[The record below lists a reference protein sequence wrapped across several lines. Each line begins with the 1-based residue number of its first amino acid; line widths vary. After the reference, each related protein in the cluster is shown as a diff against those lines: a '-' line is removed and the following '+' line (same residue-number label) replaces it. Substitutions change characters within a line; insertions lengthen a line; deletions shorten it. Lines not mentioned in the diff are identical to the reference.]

1 MIRSRAVLCLAIV
14 GVSAA
19 ALVGTTSSAAVG
31 ATTAPI
37 VSLNT
42 VQQRDRDRF
51 QTNVFSD
58 GTAGKIIR
66 ASVANGLELTGSS
79 LSGGSGYSFTITPP
93 PGGSLQPGDQLIM
106 MLPNGT
112 PDPSQTTV
120 NLQYNGFGADA
131 EQGELNIRDLAW
143 DATGRITRFDI
154 AFTQISGLGPYGF
167 SAEMRMGE
175 NEGTSVDLGARTM
188 RWLETPLGFPVQT
201 ESEWL
206 HNVGSSSVA
215 IGATSVSG
223 DASADYPVR
232 TDSCSGHTLAP
243 GAMCSIG
250 VGFSPTNPGPRD
262 ALLNLHVGGT
272 VQQVSLV
279 GQGSLGTSS
288 ITTSGSDELDLGTT
302 HSLVAGSS
310 WAIAARPGYH
320 WQTMAPSG
328 DDSTRTTVDMSDED
342 GRGPMAVGVH
352 PTVYYSASAGTGAY
366 GETTGINGYTC
377 GWSTG
382 SMDVKAFA
390 VDAYDY
396 PTLANITY
404 TQTCGGDTKSMT
416 GVLLWHW
423 RSDITPPA
431 APTAVAVSGSSP
443 RTASW
448 RPSASTD
455 VARTIARLVE
465 GTGAAATPASG
476 YPLSDGTATSATLPA
491 LQNNERY
498 SVVVFAVDTSGNTS
512 AAGSAT
518 FTVGTPSAPL
528 ALAGPP
534 TDVRAVAGDGSATV
548 SFAPPTDNGGS
559 AITGYLVH
567 SWGGLQQ
574 ATGTTSPIT
583 VSGLRNGSPNSFLV
597 YAITAVG
604 RGQSSFL
611 SNTVVPGPVTP
622 PPPPP
627 VPKQFLP
634 DPGFESGAG
643 GWVGFVAGAA
653 THVSSPV
660 RTGTGALRV
669 TTTSSTP
676 TMAGITQNS
685 AVSSSVAGT
694 TYSFSCWVRPSSS
707 GMNLQA
713 RFLEYTQN
721 FSSDIHL
728 PVTTATALPVGVWT
742 NLSVTGT
749 AVKGGERMVPQ
760 IYATDQTDA
769 GSITYDDCS
778 LTASG

>member
-1 MIRSRAVLCLAIV
+1 MVRSRAVLCLSIV
-14 GVSAA
+14 GLAA
-19 ALVGTTSSAAVG
+19 AGLVGTTSGSAIA

-42 VQQRDRDRF
+42 VQQRDRDQF
-51 QTNVFSD
+51 QTDVFSD
-58 GTAGKIIR
+58 GTAGKVYR
-66 ASVANGLELTGSS
+66 ASVASGLALSGSS
-79 LSGGSGYSFTITPP
+79 LSGGSGYSFSITPP

-120 NLQYNGFGADA
+120 NMQYNGFGADA

-154 AFTQISGLGPYGF
+154 SFTQLPGTGPYGF

-175 NEGTSVDLGARTM
+175 NEGTSVDLGARALE
-188 RWLETPLGFPVQT
+188 WLETPVGFPVQT
-201 ESEWL
+201 QTEWL
-206 HNVGSSSVA
+206 HNVGSSAVA

-223 DASADYPVR
+223 GASADYSVR
-232 TDSCSGHTLAP
+232 TDSCSGRTLAA
-243 GAMCSIG
+243 GAQCSIG
-250 VGFSPTNPGPRD
+250 VGFSPTGPGPR
-262 ALLNLHVGGT
+262 AASLNLHVGGT
-272 VQQVSLV
+272 VQQVSLA

-310 WAIAARPGYH
+310 YAIAARPGYH
-320 WQTMAPSG
+320 WQTMSPSG
-328 DDSTRTTVDMSDED
+328 DDSTQTTVDISTED
-342 GRGPMAVGVH
+342 GREPLAVGVH
-352 PTVYYSASAGTGAY
+352 PTVSYTASAGTGAY
-366 GETTGINGYTC
+366 GETTAVNGYSC
-377 GWSTG
+377 GWNTG

-404 TQTCGGDTKSMT
+404 TQTCGNETKPMT

-431 APTAVAVSGSSP
+431 APTAVAVSTTSP

-448 RPSASTD
+448 HPSASTD

-465 GTGAAATPASG
+465 GSGAAATPASG
-476 YPLSDGTATSATLPA
+476 YPLSDGSATSAMLPA

-498 SVVVFAVDTSGNTS
+498 TVVVFAVDTSGNTS
-512 AAGSAT
+512 AAGSES

-528 ALAGPP
+528 ALAAPP
-534 TDVRAVAGDGSATV
+534 TNVKAVAGDGSATV
-548 SFAPPTDNGGS
+548 SFTPPTNNGGS
-559 AITGYLVH
+559 PITGYLVQ

-574 ATGTTSPIT
+574 ATGATSPIT
-583 VSGLRNGSPNSFLV
+583 ITGLRNGGPNNFLV
-597 YAITAVG
+597 YAVTAVG
-604 RGQSSFL
+604 RGQSSLL
-611 SNTVVPGPVTP
+611 SNTVVPGPTSP
-622 PPPPP
+622 PPAQ
-627 VPKQFLP
+627 KQLLP

-643 GWVGFVAGAA
+643 GWVGFVNGTA
-653 THVSSPV
+653 TRVSSPV
-660 RTGTGALRV
+660 RTGTGALQV
-669 TTTSSTP
+669 TTTGSTP

-694 TYSFSCWVRPSSS
+694 RYSISCWVRPSTS

-721 FSSDIHL
+721 FSSNIHL
-728 PVTTATALPVGVWT
+728 PTTTATALPVGVWT
-742 NLSVTGT
+742 NIVATGT
-749 AVKGGERMVPQ
+749 AVNSGERMIPQ
-760 IYATDQTDA
+760 IYATSQTSA
-769 GSITYDDCS
+769 GSIAYDDCS
-778 LTASG
+778 LTAGG